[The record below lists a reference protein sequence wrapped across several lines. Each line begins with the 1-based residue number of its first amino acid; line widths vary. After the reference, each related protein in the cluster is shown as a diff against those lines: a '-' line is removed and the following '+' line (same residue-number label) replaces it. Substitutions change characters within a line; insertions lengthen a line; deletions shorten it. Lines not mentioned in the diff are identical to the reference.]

1 MTNYTDQQVL
11 ELRKHVNKIQADLQ
25 AQIHA
30 LGRVQE
36 TIEEKVSATI
46 EKKFKREKMKMG
58 VSNPN
63 KDILANDGG
72 GNLKKMLVM
81 KADKV
86 DIEKIYEI
94 KSDKMD
100 TDNML
105 DVQAMMQK

>member
-1 MTNYTDQQVL
+1 M
-11 ELRKHVNKIQADLQ
+11 
-25 AQIHA
+25 
-30 LGRVQE
+30 QE

-105 DVQAMMQK
+105 DVQAMMQKQFKHMLVLFIELINI